1 MRKIAIVLLALSVG
15 GCAKNITM
23 TEAIGA
29 AGGAAIG
36 GFVGSHFGGGLF
48 QTLFTGTGALAG
60 GVSGFVAARKM
71 MQSDMVLYENTAQK
85 GLAHAGDGQVLNWLN
100 PETGRSGIFRATR
113 SFVSAQGRY
122 CRTFRTTIAFDDG
135 LESGDGT
142 ACETASGTWQILSN
156 DMG

>member
-60 GVSGFVAARKM
+60 GVGGFVAARKM
-71 MQSDMVLYENTAQK
+71 MQSDITLYENTAQK
-85 GLAHAGDGQVLNWLN
+85 GLAHAGDGEVLNWRN
-100 PETGRSGIFRATR
+100 PETGRAGIFRPTR
-113 SFVSAQGRY
+113 SFISAQGRN
-122 CRTFRTTIAFDDG
+122 CRAFRTTIAFDDG
-135 LESGDGT
+135 FKSGDGT
-142 ACETASGTWQILSN
+142 ACESASGTWQIFSN

>member
-1 MRKIAIVLLALSVG
+1 
-15 GCAKNITM
+15 
-23 TEAIGA
+23 
-29 AGGAAIG
+29 
-36 GFVGSHFGGGLF
+36 
-48 QTLFTGTGALAG
+48 
-60 GVSGFVAARKM
+60 M

-100 PETGRSGIFRATR
+100 PETGRSGIFRSMR
-113 SFVSAQGRY
+113 SFVSTQGRY